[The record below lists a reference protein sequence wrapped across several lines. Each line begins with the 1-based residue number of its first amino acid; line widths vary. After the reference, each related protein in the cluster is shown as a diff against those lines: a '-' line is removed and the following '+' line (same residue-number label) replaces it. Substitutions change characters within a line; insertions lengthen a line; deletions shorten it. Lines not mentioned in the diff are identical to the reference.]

1 MTAKDENFS
10 ITSKIL
16 NNSHF
21 AKLSSNEEFYKN
33 EKEGKRLDV
42 SLNKN
47 KIFENLRKRVFVVGG
62 GTSTMIAKVK
72 PSDPND
78 QRYYFIT
85 NRRVSNILKN
95 RWANRRST

>member
-1 MTAKDENFS
+1 MTKDENFS

-47 KIFENLRKRVFVVGG
+47 KIFENLRKRVFVVG
-62 GTSTMIAKVK
+62 VWYFN
-72 PSDPND
+72 ND
-78 QRYYFIT
+78 R
-85 NRRVSNILKN
+85 
-95 RWANRRST
+95 

>member
-1 MTAKDENFS
+1 MWQEDENFS

-78 QRYYFIT
+78 HRYYFIT
-85 NRRVSNILKN
+85 NR
-95 RWANRRST
+95 TYQTY